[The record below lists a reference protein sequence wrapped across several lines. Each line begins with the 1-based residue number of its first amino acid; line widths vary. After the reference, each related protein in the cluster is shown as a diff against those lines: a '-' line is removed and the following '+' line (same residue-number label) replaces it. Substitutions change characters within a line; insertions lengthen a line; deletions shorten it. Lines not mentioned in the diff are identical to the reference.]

1 MFTDIFIKRPVLAI
15 CISLLITLL
24 GLQALKSM
32 AVRQYPDMTNT
43 VITVTTSYYGAGADL
58 IQGFITAPIEQ
69 AVAQADNIDY
79 MTSSS
84 KMGTST
90 ITVNMKLNTAPNG
103 ALADILSRVNSVKS
117 LLPADALDPSIT
129 LSTGSTTSVLYIS
142 FSSNEMVGP
151 QITDYL
157 NRVVIPQLFTV
168 NGVAKVTLYGG
179 NEYALRIW
187 LDPLKLAAHSMT
199 AADVVRILQA
209 NNFQTSSGQINNL
222 FTLMNTNTNTQVS
235 NAEELSELII
245 SSKEGTVVRLRDV
258 AKVSMAANHDTF
270 RAIANGQKGVVAAID
285 ATPTANPLDIAA
297 DVKKMMPTLEKGLP
311 PSMKMDIIYDSTISI
326 EESIHE
332 VIHTIVEA
340 AIIVL
345 VVITLFMGSFRAV
358 VIPIITIP
366 LSMIGVIM
374 LMSVCGFSINLMT
387 LLAMVLAIGLVVDD
401 AIVVVENVDRHIK
414 NGLNPFRAAI
424 IGTREIAI
432 PVISM
437 TITLGAVYSPIALM
451 GGITGSLF
459 TEFALTLAGS
469 VLISGIIAL
478 TLSPMMCSKML
489 KAEEK
494 PGKFESIVNKVLDG
508 LTGIYTKMLSAV
520 LAARTPIV
528 ITALVIMAS
537 MPYLFMNTASE
548 MAPYEDTGAFMMMG
562 MGPNNANL
570 DYLEDGIKKLTA
582 EAAKDPAVFS
592 TLGMIGVPASNQGM
606 AILVLKELTQRDKQS
621 DVVERVSPNLT
632 QNPNI
637 NATVFQMPPLPGS
650 SSGLPVQFV
659 IMTPNS
665 FEELFDVAENV
676 MEKARKSGLFIYSD
690 SDLKYD
696 SPTLYIDVDRKKA
709 GAYGITMSDIGQTLS
724 TMIADGYVNR
734 VAIDGRSY
742 EVIPQT
748 ERIDRMNP
756 DSLSKYFVRNP
767 EGKMV
772 FLSSLLKVKVK
783 TEPATLSKM
792 SQQNAA
798 TLSFALNP
806 GVTMGDAV
814 SFFETVVVPSLPAG
828 YSHDYK
834 GESRQFTT
842 EGSSLASTFLLAIF
856 IIFLVLA
863 CQFESWRDPCV
874 ILIAVPLAISGA
886 LLFLAVGMAT
896 LNIYTEVGL
905 ITLVGLISKHGILIC
920 EVSREEQLKNG
931 LSKIEAVKKAA
942 SVRLRPILMT
952 TAAMVA
958 GLVPLLTAS
967 GAGAESRFSIGLVIV
982 AGLSIGTMFT
992 LFVLPVI
999 YSFVGENHK
1008 PLPEFVEEE
1017 DLKKQ
1022 EAEKMAQEAE
1032 ADNQSDNSAPQPA

>member
-1 MFTDIFIKRPVLAI
+1 MFTDIFIKRPVLAV

-24 GLQALKSM
+24 GLQSLKNM

-84 KMGTST
+84 KMGSST
-90 ITVNMKLNTAPNG
+90 ITIYMKLNTDPNG
-103 ALADILSRVNSVKS
+103 ALADVMSRVNSVKS
-117 LLPADALDPSIT
+117 QLPSDAQDPTIS
-129 LSTGSTTSVLYIS
+129 LSTGSTTSVLYIA
-142 FSSNEMVGP
+142 FSSDVMDGP

-168 NGVAKVTLYGG
+168 NGVAKVNLYGG

-187 LDPLKLAAHSMT
+187 IDPLKLAAHQLT
-199 AADVVRILQA
+199 AQDVVNVLKA
-209 NNFQTSSGQINNL
+209 NNFQTSSGQINNYY
-222 FTLMNTNTNTQVS
+222 TLMNTNTNTQVA
-235 NAEELSELII
+235 NADELSELIVA
-245 SSKEGTVVRLRDV
+245 SKNGAVVRMKDV
-258 AKVSMAANHDTF
+258 AKISMATSHDSF
-270 RAIANGQKGVVAAID
+270 RSIANGQKGVVAAID

-297 DVKKMMPTLEKGLP
+297 GVTALMPTLEKGLP
-311 PSMKMDIIYDSTISI
+311 STLKMNTIYDSTISI
-326 EESIHE
+326 DESINE

-374 LMSVCGFSINLMT
+374 LMSLFGFSINLMT

-414 NGLNPFRAAI
+414 NGLSPFKAAI

-494 PGKFESIVNKVLDG
+494 PGKFESIVNRILNRI
-508 LTGIYTKMLSAV
+508 TEIYTGMLDAV
-520 LAARTPIV
+520 LTTRTPIV
-528 ITALVIMAS
+528 IVAIVIMAS
-537 MPYLFMNTASE
+537 LPLLFKYCSSE
-548 MAPYEDTGAFMMMG
+548 LAPYEDSGAFMMMG
-562 MGPNNANL
+562 KAPTNANL
-570 DYLEDGIKKLTA
+570 DYIEDGIKKLNN
-582 EAAKDPAVFS
+582 EAAKDPAVLN
-592 TLGMIGVPASNQGM
+592 TLGMIGTPASNQGM
-606 AILVLKELTQRDKQS
+606 AILVLKEFNEREKQS
-621 DVVERVSPNLT
+621 EVIKRVSPLLT
-632 QNPNI
+632 KSPNI

-650 SSGLPVQFV
+650 SSGLPMQFV
-659 IMTPNS
+659 LMTPNS
-665 FEELFDVAENV
+665 FEELYDVSEQV
-676 MEKARKSGLFIYSD
+676 MEKARKSGLFVYFD
-690 SDLKYD
+690 SDLSYD

-724 TMIADGYVNR
+724 TIIADGYVNR
-734 VAIDGRSY
+734 VSIDGRSY
-742 EVIPQT
+742 EVIPQS
-748 ERIDRMNP
+748 ERIERMNP
-756 DSLSKYFVRNP
+756 DSLNKYFVKSQS
-767 EGKMV
+767 GDMI
-772 FLSSLLKVKVK
+772 SLRSILNVKVK
-783 TEPATLSKM
+783 AVPATLSKM

-798 TLSFALNP
+798 TLSFALSP
-806 GVTMGDAV
+806 GVNMGEAV
-814 SFFETVVVPSLPAG
+814 SFFENEVVPTLPAG
-828 YSHDYK
+828 YTHNYK

-842 EGSSLASTFLLAIF
+842 EGSSLASTFALAVF

-886 LLFLAVGMAT
+886 LLFLSVGMAS

-931 LSKIEAVKKAA
+931 CSKIEAVKRAA

-958 GLVPLLTAS
+958 GLVPLLTAA

-1008 PLPEFVEEE
+1008 PLPEFTEEE
-1017 DLKKQ
+1017 LNAEIKK
-1022 EAEKMAQEAE
+1022 AE
-1032 ADNQSDNSAPQPA
+1032 

>member
-1 MFTDIFIKRPVLAI
+1 MFTDIFIKRPVLAV

-24 GLQALKSM
+24 GLQSLKNM

-84 KMGTST
+84 KMGSST
-90 ITVNMKLNTAPNG
+90 ITIYMKLNTDPNG
-103 ALADILSRVNSVKS
+103 ALADVMSRVNSVKS
-117 LLPADALDPSIT
+117 QLPSDAQDPTIS
-129 LSTGSTTSVLYIS
+129 LSTGSTTSVLYIA
-142 FSSNEMVGP
+142 FSSDVMDGP

-168 NGVAKVTLYGG
+168 NGVAKVNLYGG

-187 LDPLKLAAHSMT
+187 IDPLKLAAHQLT
-199 AADVVRILQA
+199 AQDVVNVLKA
-209 NNFQTSSGQINNL
+209 NNFQTSSGQINNYY
-222 FTLMNTNTNTQVS
+222 TLMNTNTNTQVA
-235 NAEELSELII
+235 NADELSELIVA
-245 SSKEGTVVRLRDV
+245 SKNGAVVRMKDV
-258 AKVSMAANHDTF
+258 AKISMATSHDSF
-270 RAIANGQKGVVAAID
+270 RSIANGQKGVVAAID

-297 DVKKMMPTLEKGLP
+297 GVTALMPTLEKGLP
-311 PSMKMDIIYDSTISI
+311 STLKMNTIYDSTISI
-326 EESIHE
+326 DESINE

-374 LMSVCGFSINLMT
+374 LMSLFGFSINLMT

-414 NGLNPFRAAI
+414 NGLSPFKAAI

-494 PGKFESIVNKVLDG
+494 PGKFESIVNRILNRI
-508 LTGIYTKMLSAV
+508 TEIYTGMLDAV
-520 LAARTPIV
+520 LTTRTPIV
-528 ITALVIMAS
+528 IVAIVIMAS
-537 MPYLFMNTASE
+537 LPLLFKYCSSE
-548 MAPYEDTGAFMMMG
+548 LAPYEDSGAFMMMG
-562 MGPNNANL
+562 KAPTNANL
-570 DYLEDGIKKLTA
+570 DYIEDGIKKLNN
-582 EAAKDPAVFS
+582 EAAKDPAVLN
-592 TLGMIGVPASNQGM
+592 TLGMIGTPASNQGM
-606 AILVLKELTQRDKQS
+606 AILVLKDFNEREKQS
-621 DVVERVSPNLT
+621 EVIKRVSPLLT
-632 QNPNI
+632 KSPNI

-650 SSGLPVQFV
+650 SSGLPMQFV
-659 IMTPNS
+659 LMTPNS
-665 FEELFDVAENV
+665 FEELYDVSEQV
-676 MEKARKSGLFIYSD
+676 MEKARKSGLFVYFD
-690 SDLKYD
+690 SDLSYD

-724 TMIADGYVNR
+724 TIIADGYVNR
-734 VAIDGRSY
+734 VSIDGRSY
-742 EVIPQT
+742 EVIPQS
-748 ERIDRMNP
+748 ERIERMNP
-756 DSLSKYFVRNP
+756 DSLNKYFVKSQS
-767 EGKMV
+767 GDMI
-772 FLSSLLKVKVK
+772 SLRSILNVKVK
-783 TEPATLSKM
+783 AEPATLSKM

-798 TLSFALNP
+798 TLSFALSP
-806 GVTMGDAV
+806 GVNMGEAV
-814 SFFETVVVPSLPAG
+814 SFFENEVVPTLPAG
-828 YSHDYK
+828 YTHNYK

-842 EGSSLASTFLLAIF
+842 EGSSLASTFALAVF

-886 LLFLAVGMAT
+886 LLFLSVGMAS

-931 LSKIEAVKKAA
+931 CSKIEAVKRAA

-958 GLVPLLTAS
+958 GLVPLLTAA

-1008 PLPEFVEEE
+1008 PLPEFTEEE
-1017 DLKKQ
+1017 LNAELKKT
-1022 EAEKMAQEAE
+1022 E
-1032 ADNQSDNSAPQPA
+1032 

>member
-1 MFTDIFIKRPVLAI
+1 MMFTDIFIKRPVLAV

-24 GLQALKSM
+24 GLQSLKNM

-84 KMGTST
+84 KMGSST
-90 ITVNMKLNTAPNG
+90 ITIYMKLNTDPNG
-103 ALADILSRVNSVKS
+103 ALADVMSRVNSVKS
-117 LLPADALDPSIT
+117 QLPSDAQDPTIS
-129 LSTGSTTSVLYIS
+129 LSTGSTTSVLYIA
-142 FSSNEMVGP
+142 FSSDVMDGP

-168 NGVAKVTLYGG
+168 NGVAKVNLYGG

-187 LDPLKLAAHSMT
+187 IDPLKLAAHQLT
-199 AADVVRILQA
+199 AQDVVNVLKA
-209 NNFQTSSGQINNL
+209 NNFQTSSGQINNYY
-222 FTLMNTNTNTQVS
+222 TLMNTNTNTQVA
-235 NAEELSELII
+235 NADELSELIVA
-245 SSKEGTVVRLRDV
+245 SKNGAVVRMKDV
-258 AKVSMAANHDTF
+258 AKISMATSHDSF
-270 RAIANGQKGVVAAID
+270 RSIANGQKGVVAAID

-297 DVKKMMPTLEKGLP
+297 GVTALMPTLEKGLP
-311 PSMKMDIIYDSTISI
+311 STLKMNTIYDSTISI
-326 EESIHE
+326 DESINE

-374 LMSVCGFSINLMT
+374 LMSLFGFSINLMT

-414 NGLNPFRAAI
+414 NGLSPFKAAI

-494 PGKFESIVNKVLDG
+494 PGKFESIVNRILNRI
-508 LTGIYTKMLSAV
+508 TEIYTGMLDAV
-520 LAARTPIV
+520 LTTRTPIV
-528 ITALVIMAS
+528 IVAIVIMAS
-537 MPYLFMNTASE
+537 LPLLFKYCSSE
-548 MAPYEDTGAFMMMG
+548 LAPYEDSGAFMMMG
-562 MGPNNANL
+562 KAPTNANL
-570 DYLEDGIKKLTA
+570 DYIEDGIKKLNN
-582 EAAKDPAVFS
+582 EAAKDPAVLN
-592 TLGMIGVPASNQGM
+592 TLGMIGTPASNQGM
-606 AILVLKELTQRDKQS
+606 AILVLKEFNEREKQS
-621 DVVERVSPNLT
+621 EVIKRVSPLLT
-632 QNPNI
+632 KSPNI

-650 SSGLPVQFV
+650 SSGLPMQFV
-659 IMTPNS
+659 LMTPNS
-665 FEELFDVAENV
+665 FEELYDVSEQV
-676 MEKARKSGLFIYSD
+676 MEKARKSGLFVYFD
-690 SDLKYD
+690 SDLSYD

-724 TMIADGYVNR
+724 TIIADGYVNR
-734 VAIDGRSY
+734 VSIDGRSY
-742 EVIPQT
+742 EVIPQS
-748 ERIDRMNP
+748 ERIERMNP
-756 DSLSKYFVRNP
+756 DSLNKYFVKSQS
-767 EGKMV
+767 GDMI
-772 FLSSLLKVKVK
+772 SLRSILNVKVK
-783 TEPATLSKM
+783 AEPATLSKM

-798 TLSFALNP
+798 TLSFALSP
-806 GVTMGDAV
+806 GVNMGEAV
-814 SFFETVVVPSLPAG
+814 SFFENEVVPTLPAG
-828 YSHDYK
+828 YTHNYK

-842 EGSSLASTFLLAIF
+842 EGSSLASTFALAVF

-886 LLFLAVGMAT
+886 LLFLSVGMAS

-931 LSKIEAVKKAA
+931 CSKIEAVKRAA

-958 GLVPLLTAS
+958 GLVPLLTAA

-1008 PLPEFVEEE
+1008 PLPEFTEEE
-1017 DLKKQ
+1017 LNAELKKT
-1022 EAEKMAQEAE
+1022 E
-1032 ADNQSDNSAPQPA
+1032 

>member
-1 MFTDIFIKRPVLAI
+1 MFTDIFIKRPVLAV

-24 GLQALKSM
+24 GLQSLKNM

-84 KMGTST
+84 KMGSST
-90 ITVNMKLNTAPNG
+90 ITIYMKLNTDPNG
-103 ALADILSRVNSVKS
+103 ALADVMSRVNSVKS
-117 LLPADALDPSIT
+117 QLPSDAQDPTIS
-129 LSTGSTTSVLYIS
+129 LSTGSTTSVLYIA
-142 FSSNEMVGP
+142 FSSDVMDGP

-168 NGVAKVTLYGG
+168 NGVAKVNLYGG

-187 LDPLKLAAHSMT
+187 IDPLKLAAHQLT
-199 AADVVRILQA
+199 AQDVVNVLKA
-209 NNFQTSSGQINNL
+209 NNFQTSSGQINNYY
-222 FTLMNTNTNTQVS
+222 TLMNTNTNTQVA
-235 NAEELSELII
+235 NADELSELIVA
-245 SSKEGTVVRLRDV
+245 SKNGAVVRMKDV
-258 AKVSMAANHDTF
+258 AKISMATSHDSF
-270 RAIANGQKGVVAAID
+270 RSIANGQKGVVAAID

-297 DVKKMMPTLEKGLP
+297 GVTALMPTLEKGLP
-311 PSMKMDIIYDSTISI
+311 STLKMNTIYDSTISI
-326 EESIHE
+326 DESINE

-374 LMSVCGFSINLMT
+374 LMSLFGFSINLMT

-414 NGLNPFRAAI
+414 NGLSPFKAAI

-494 PGKFESIVNKVLDG
+494 PGKFESIVNRILNRI
-508 LTGIYTKMLSAV
+508 TEIYTGMLDAV
-520 LAARTPIV
+520 LTTRTPIV
-528 ITALVIMAS
+528 IVAIVIMAS
-537 MPYLFMNTASE
+537 LPLLFKYCSSE
-548 MAPYEDTGAFMMMG
+548 LAPYEDSGAFMMMG
-562 MGPNNANL
+562 KAPTNANL
-570 DYLEDGIKKLTA
+570 DYVEDGIKKLNN
-582 EAAKDPAVFS
+582 EAAKDPAVLN
-592 TLGMIGVPASNQGM
+592 TLGMIGTPASNQGM
-606 AILVLKELTQRDKQS
+606 AILVLKEFNEREKQS
-621 DVVERVSPNLT
+621 EVIKRVSPLLT
-632 QNPNI
+632 KSPNI

-650 SSGLPVQFV
+650 SSGLPMQFV
-659 IMTPNS
+659 LMTPNS
-665 FEELFDVAENV
+665 FEELYDVSEQV
-676 MEKARKSGLFIYSD
+676 MEKARKSGLFVYFD
-690 SDLKYD
+690 SDLSYD

-724 TMIADGYVNR
+724 TIIADGYVNR
-734 VAIDGRSY
+734 VSIDGRSY
-742 EVIPQT
+742 EVIPQS
-748 ERIDRMNP
+748 ERIERMNP
-756 DSLSKYFVRNP
+756 DSLNKYFVKSQS
-767 EGKMV
+767 GDMI
-772 FLSSLLKVKVK
+772 SLRSILNVKVK
-783 TEPATLSKM
+783 AEPATLSKM

-798 TLSFALNP
+798 TLSFALSP
-806 GVTMGDAV
+806 GVNMGEAV
-814 SFFETVVVPSLPAG
+814 SFFENEVVPTLPAG
-828 YSHDYK
+828 YTHNYK

-842 EGSSLASTFLLAIF
+842 EGSSLASTFALAVF

-886 LLFLAVGMAT
+886 LLFLSVGMAS

-931 LSKIEAVKKAA
+931 CSKIEAVKRAA

-958 GLVPLLTAS
+958 GLVPLLTAA

-1008 PLPEFVEEE
+1008 PLPEFTEEE
-1017 DLKKQ
+1017 LNAEIKK
-1022 EAEKMAQEAE
+1022 AE
-1032 ADNQSDNSAPQPA
+1032 

>member
-1 MFTDIFIKRPVLAI
+1 MFTDIFIKRPVLAV

-24 GLQALKSM
+24 GLQSLKNM

-84 KMGTST
+84 KMGSST
-90 ITVNMKLNTAPNG
+90 ITIYMKLNTDPNG
-103 ALADILSRVNSVKS
+103 ALADVMSRVNSVKS
-117 LLPADALDPSIT
+117 QLPSDAQDPTIS
-129 LSTGSTTSVLYIS
+129 LSTGSTTSVLYIA
-142 FSSNEMVGP
+142 FSSDVMDGP

-168 NGVAKVTLYGG
+168 NGVAKVNLYGG

-187 LDPLKLAAHSMT
+187 IDPLKLAAHQLT
-199 AADVVRILQA
+199 AQDVVNVLKA
-209 NNFQTSSGQINNL
+209 NNFQTSSGQINNYY
-222 FTLMNTNTNTQVS
+222 TLMNTNTNTQVA
-235 NAEELSELII
+235 NADELSELIVA
-245 SSKEGTVVRLRDV
+245 SKNGAVVRMKDV
-258 AKVSMAANHDTF
+258 AKISMATSHDSF
-270 RAIANGQKGVVAAID
+270 RSIANGQKGVVAAID

-297 DVKKMMPTLEKGLP
+297 GVTALMPTLEKGLP
-311 PSMKMDIIYDSTISI
+311 STLKMNTIYDSTISI
-326 EESIHE
+326 DESINE

-374 LMSVCGFSINLMT
+374 LMSLFGFSINLMT

-414 NGLNPFRAAI
+414 NGLSPFKAAI

-494 PGKFESIVNKVLDG
+494 PGKFESIVNRILNRI
-508 LTGIYTKMLSAV
+508 TEIYTGMLDAV
-520 LAARTPIV
+520 LTTRTPIV
-528 ITALVIMAS
+528 IVAIVIMAS
-537 MPYLFMNTASE
+537 LPLLFKYCSSE
-548 MAPYEDTGAFMMMG
+548 LAPYEDSGAFMMMG
-562 MGPNNANL
+562 KAPTNANL
-570 DYLEDGIKKLTA
+570 DYIEDGIKKLNN
-582 EAAKDPAVFS
+582 EAAKDPAVLN
-592 TLGMIGVPASNQGM
+592 TLGMIGTPASNQGM
-606 AILVLKELTQRDKQS
+606 AILVLKEFNEREKQS
-621 DVVERVSPNLT
+621 EVIKRVSPLLT
-632 QNPNI
+632 KSPNI

-650 SSGLPVQFV
+650 SSGLPMQFV
-659 IMTPNS
+659 LMTPNS
-665 FEELFDVAENV
+665 FEELYDVSEQV
-676 MEKARKSGLFIYSD
+676 MEKARKSGLFVYFD
-690 SDLKYD
+690 SDLSYD

-724 TMIADGYVNR
+724 TIIADGYVNR
-734 VAIDGRSY
+734 VSIDGRSY
-742 EVIPQT
+742 EVIPQS
-748 ERIDRMNP
+748 ERIERMNP
-756 DSLSKYFVRNP
+756 DSLNKYFVKSQS
-767 EGKMV
+767 GDMI
-772 FLSSLLKVKVK
+772 SLRSILNVKVK
-783 TEPATLSKM
+783 AEPATLSKM

-798 TLSFALNP
+798 TLSFALSP
-806 GVTMGDAV
+806 GVNMGEAV
-814 SFFETVVVPSLPAG
+814 SFFENEVVPTLPAG
-828 YSHDYK
+828 YTHNYK

-842 EGSSLASTFLLAIF
+842 EGSSLASTFALAVF

-886 LLFLAVGMAT
+886 LLFLSVGMAS

-931 LSKIEAVKKAA
+931 CSKIEAVKRAA

-958 GLVPLLTAS
+958 GLVPLLTAA

-1008 PLPEFVEEE
+1008 PLPEFTEEE
-1017 DLKKQ
+1017 LNAELKKT
-1022 EAEKMAQEAE
+1022 E
-1032 ADNQSDNSAPQPA
+1032 

>member
-1 MFTDIFIKRPVLAI
+1 MFTDIFIKRPVLAV

-24 GLQALKSM
+24 GLQSLKNM

-84 KMGTST
+84 KMGSST
-90 ITVNMKLNTAPNG
+90 ITIYMKLNTDPNG
-103 ALADILSRVNSVKS
+103 ALADVMSRVNSVKS
-117 LLPADALDPSIT
+117 QLPSDAQDPTIS
-129 LSTGSTTSVLYIS
+129 LSTGSTTSVLYIA
-142 FSSNEMVGP
+142 FSSDVMDGP

-168 NGVAKVTLYGG
+168 NGVAKVNLYGG

-187 LDPLKLAAHSMT
+187 IDPLKLAAHQLT
-199 AADVVRILQA
+199 AQDVVNVLKA
-209 NNFQTSSGQINNL
+209 NNFQTSSGQINNYY
-222 FTLMNTNTNTQVS
+222 TLMNTNTNTQVA
-235 NAEELSELII
+235 NADELSELIVA
-245 SSKEGTVVRLRDV
+245 SKNGAVVRMKDV
-258 AKVSMAANHDTF
+258 AKISMATSHDSF
-270 RAIANGQKGVVAAID
+270 RSIANGHKGVVAAID

-297 DVKKMMPTLEKGLP
+297 GVTALMPTLEKGLP
-311 PSMKMDIIYDSTISI
+311 STLKMNTIYDSTISI
-326 EESIHE
+326 DESINE

-374 LMSVCGFSINLMT
+374 LMSLFGFSINLMT

-414 NGLNPFRAAI
+414 NGLSPFKAAI

-494 PGKFESIVNKVLDG
+494 PGKFESIVNRILNRI
-508 LTGIYTKMLSAV
+508 TEIYTGMLDAV
-520 LAARTPIV
+520 LTTRTPIV
-528 ITALVIMAS
+528 IVAIVIMAS
-537 MPYLFMNTASE
+537 LPLLFKYCSSE
-548 MAPYEDTGAFMMMG
+548 LAPYEDSGAFMMMG
-562 MGPNNANL
+562 KAPTNANL
-570 DYLEDGIKKLTA
+570 DYIEDGIKKLNN
-582 EAAKDPAVFS
+582 EAAKDPAVLN
-592 TLGMIGVPASNQGM
+592 TLGMIGTHASNQGM
-606 AILVLKELTQRDKQS
+606 AILVLKEFNEREKQS
-621 DVVERVSPNLT
+621 EVIKRVSPLLT
-632 QNPNI
+632 KSPNI

-650 SSGLPVQFV
+650 SSGLPMQFV
-659 IMTPNS
+659 LMTPNS
-665 FEELFDVAENV
+665 FEELYDVSEQV
-676 MEKARKSGLFIYSD
+676 MEKARKSGLFVYFD
-690 SDLKYD
+690 SDLSYD

-724 TMIADGYVNR
+724 TIIADGYVNR
-734 VAIDGRSY
+734 VSIDGRSY
-742 EVIPQT
+742 EVIPQS
-748 ERIDRMNP
+748 ERIERMNP
-756 DSLSKYFVRNP
+756 DSLNKYFVKSQS
-767 EGKMV
+767 GDMI
-772 FLSSLLKVKVK
+772 SLRSILNVKVK
-783 TEPATLSKM
+783 AEPATLSKM

-798 TLSFALNP
+798 TLSFALSP
-806 GVTMGDAV
+806 GVNMGEAV
-814 SFFETVVVPSLPAG
+814 SFFENEVVPTLPAG
-828 YSHDYK
+828 YTHNYK

-842 EGSSLASTFLLAIF
+842 EGSSLASTFALAVF

-886 LLFLAVGMAT
+886 LLFLSVGMAS

-931 LSKIEAVKKAA
+931 CSKIEAVKRAA

-958 GLVPLLTAS
+958 GLVPLLTAA

-1008 PLPEFVEEE
+1008 PLPEFTEEE
-1017 DLKKQ
+1017 LNAEIKK
-1022 EAEKMAQEAE
+1022 AE
-1032 ADNQSDNSAPQPA
+1032 

>member
-1 MFTDIFIKRPVLAI
+1 MMFTDIFIKRPVLAV

-24 GLQALKSM
+24 GLQSLKNM

-84 KMGTST
+84 KMGSST
-90 ITVNMKLNTAPNG
+90 ITIYMKLNTDPNG
-103 ALADILSRVNSVKS
+103 ALADVMSRVNSVKS
-117 LLPADALDPSIT
+117 QLPSDAQDPTIS
-129 LSTGSTTSVLYIS
+129 LSTGSTTSVLYIA
-142 FSSNEMVGP
+142 FSSDVMDGP

-168 NGVAKVTLYGG
+168 NGVAKVNLYGG

-187 LDPLKLAAHSMT
+187 IDPLKLAAHQLT
-199 AADVVRILQA
+199 AQDVVNVLKA
-209 NNFQTSSGQINNL
+209 NNFQTSSGQINNYY
-222 FTLMNTNTNTQVS
+222 TLMNTNTNTQVA
-235 NAEELSELII
+235 NADELSELIVA
-245 SSKEGTVVRLRDV
+245 SKNGAVVRMKDV
-258 AKVSMAANHDTF
+258 AKISMATSHDSF
-270 RAIANGQKGVVAAID
+270 RSIANGQKGVVAAID

-297 DVKKMMPTLEKGLP
+297 GVTALMPTLEKGLP
-311 PSMKMDIIYDSTISI
+311 STLKMNTIYDSTISI
-326 EESIHE
+326 DESINE

-374 LMSVCGFSINLMT
+374 LMSLFGFSINLMT

-414 NGLNPFRAAI
+414 NGLSPFKAAI

-494 PGKFESIVNKVLDG
+494 PGKFESIVNRILNRI
-508 LTGIYTKMLSAV
+508 TEIYTGMLDAV
-520 LAARTPIV
+520 LTTRTPIV
-528 ITALVIMAS
+528 IVAIVIMAS
-537 MPYLFMNTASE
+537 LPLLFKYCSSE
-548 MAPYEDTGAFMMMG
+548 LAPYEDSGAFMMMG
-562 MGPNNANL
+562 KAPTNANL
-570 DYLEDGIKKLTA
+570 DYIEDGIKKLNN
-582 EAAKDPAVFS
+582 EAAKDPAVLN
-592 TLGMIGVPASNQGM
+592 TLGMIGTPASNQGM
-606 AILVLKELTQRDKQS
+606 AILVLKEFNEREKQS
-621 DVVERVSPNLT
+621 EVIKRVSPLLT
-632 QNPNI
+632 KSPNI

-650 SSGLPVQFV
+650 SSGLPMQFV
-659 IMTPNS
+659 LMTPNS
-665 FEELFDVAENV
+665 FEELYDVSEQV
-676 MEKARKSGLFIYSD
+676 MEKARKSGLFVYFD
-690 SDLKYD
+690 SDLSYD

-724 TMIADGYVNR
+724 TIIADGYVNR
-734 VAIDGRSY
+734 VSIDGRSY
-742 EVIPQT
+742 EVIPQS
-748 ERIDRMNP
+748 ERIERMNP
-756 DSLSKYFVRNP
+756 DSLNKYFVKSQS
-767 EGKMV
+767 GDMI
-772 FLSSLLKVKVK
+772 SLRSILNVKVK
-783 TEPATLSKM
+783 AVPATLSKM

-798 TLSFALNP
+798 TLSFALSP
-806 GVTMGDAV
+806 GVNMGEAV
-814 SFFETVVVPSLPAG
+814 SFFENEVVPTLPAG
-828 YSHDYK
+828 YTHNYK

-842 EGSSLASTFLLAIF
+842 EGSSLASTFALAVF

-886 LLFLAVGMAT
+886 LLFLSVGMAS

-931 LSKIEAVKKAA
+931 CSKIEAVKRAA

-958 GLVPLLTAS
+958 GLVPLLTAA

-1008 PLPEFVEEE
+1008 PLPEFTEEE
-1017 DLKKQ
+1017 LNAEIKK
-1022 EAEKMAQEAE
+1022 AE
-1032 ADNQSDNSAPQPA
+1032 

>member
-1 MFTDIFIKRPVLAI
+1 MFTDIFIKRPVLAV

-24 GLQALKSM
+24 GLQSLKNM

-84 KMGTST
+84 KMGSST
-90 ITVNMKLNTAPNG
+90 ITIYMKLNTDPNG
-103 ALADILSRVNSVKS
+103 ALADVMSRVNSVKS
-117 LLPADALDPSIT
+117 QLPSDAQDPTIS
-129 LSTGSTTSVLYIS
+129 LSTGSTTSVLYIA
-142 FSSNEMVGP
+142 FSSDVMDGP

-168 NGVAKVTLYGG
+168 NGVAKVNLYGG

-187 LDPLKLAAHSMT
+187 IDPLKLAAHQLT
-199 AADVVRILQA
+199 AQDVVNVLKA
-209 NNFQTSSGQINNL
+209 NNFQTSSGQINNYY
-222 FTLMNTNTNTQVS
+222 TLMNTNTNTQVA
-235 NAEELSELII
+235 NADELSELIVA
-245 SSKEGTVVRLRDV
+245 SKNGAVVRMKDV
-258 AKVSMAANHDTF
+258 AKISMATSHDSF
-270 RAIANGQKGVVAAID
+270 RSIANGQKGVVAAID

-297 DVKKMMPTLEKGLP
+297 GVTALMPTLEKGLP
-311 PSMKMDIIYDSTISI
+311 STLKMNTIYDSTISI
-326 EESIHE
+326 DESINE

-340 AIIVL
+340 AITVL

-374 LMSVCGFSINLMT
+374 LMSLFGFSINLMT

-414 NGLNPFRAAI
+414 NGLSPFKAAI

-494 PGKFESIVNKVLDG
+494 PGKFESIVNRILNRI
-508 LTGIYTKMLSAV
+508 TEIYTGMLDAV
-520 LAARTPIV
+520 LTTRTPIV
-528 ITALVIMAS
+528 IVAIVIMAS
-537 MPYLFMNTASE
+537 LPLLFKYCSSE
-548 MAPYEDTGAFMMMG
+548 LAPYEDSGAFMMMG
-562 MGPNNANL
+562 KAPTNANL
-570 DYLEDGIKKLTA
+570 DYIEDGIKKLNN
-582 EAAKDPAVFS
+582 EAAKDPAVLN
-592 TLGMIGVPASNQGM
+592 TLGMIGTPASNQGM
-606 AILVLKELTQRDKQS
+606 AILVLKEFNEREKQS
-621 DVVERVSPNLT
+621 EVIKRVSPLLT
-632 QNPNI
+632 KSPNI

-650 SSGLPVQFV
+650 SSGLPMQFV
-659 IMTPNS
+659 LMTPNS
-665 FEELFDVAENV
+665 FEELYDVSEQV
-676 MEKARKSGLFIYSD
+676 MEKARKSGLFVYFD
-690 SDLKYD
+690 SDLSYD

-724 TMIADGYVNR
+724 TIIADGYVNR
-734 VAIDGRSY
+734 VSIDGRSY
-742 EVIPQT
+742 EVIPQS
-748 ERIDRMNP
+748 ERIERMNP
-756 DSLSKYFVRNP
+756 DSLNKYFVKSQS
-767 EGKMV
+767 GDMI
-772 FLSSLLKVKVK
+772 SLRSILNVKVK
-783 TEPATLSKM
+783 AEPATLSKM

-798 TLSFALNP
+798 TLSFALSP
-806 GVTMGDAV
+806 GVNMGEAV
-814 SFFETVVVPSLPAG
+814 SFFENEVVPTLPAG
-828 YSHDYK
+828 YTHNYK

-842 EGSSLASTFLLAIF
+842 EGSSLASTFALAVF

-886 LLFLAVGMAT
+886 LLFLSVGMAS

-931 LSKIEAVKKAA
+931 CSKIEAVKRAA

-958 GLVPLLTAS
+958 GLVPLLTAA

-1008 PLPEFVEEE
+1008 PLPEFTEEE
-1017 DLKKQ
+1017 LNAEIKK
-1022 EAEKMAQEAE
+1022 AE
-1032 ADNQSDNSAPQPA
+1032 

>member
-1 MFTDIFIKRPVLAI
+1 MFTDIFIKRPVLAV

-24 GLQALKSM
+24 GLQSLKNM

-84 KMGTST
+84 KMGSST
-90 ITVNMKLNTAPNG
+90 ITIYMKLNTDPNG
-103 ALADILSRVNSVKS
+103 ALADVMSRVNSVKS
-117 LLPADALDPSIT
+117 QLPSDAQDPTIS
-129 LSTGSTTSVLYIS
+129 LSTGSTTSVLYIA
-142 FSSNEMVGP
+142 FSSDVMDGP

-168 NGVAKVTLYGG
+168 NGVAKVNLYGG

-187 LDPLKLAAHSMT
+187 IDPLKLAAHQLT
-199 AADVVRILQA
+199 AQDVVNVLKA
-209 NNFQTSSGQINNL
+209 NNFQTSSGQINNYY
-222 FTLMNTNTNTQVS
+222 TLMNTNTNTQVA
-235 NAEELSELII
+235 NADELSELIVA
-245 SSKEGTVVRLRDV
+245 SKNGAVVRMKDV
-258 AKVSMAANHDTF
+258 AKISMATSHDSF
-270 RAIANGQKGVVAAID
+270 RSIANGQKGVVAAID

-297 DVKKMMPTLEKGLP
+297 GVTALMPTLEKGLP
-311 PSMKMDIIYDSTISI
+311 STLKMNTIYDSTISI
-326 EESIHE
+326 DESINE

-374 LMSVCGFSINLMT
+374 LMSLFGFSINLMT

-414 NGLNPFRAAI
+414 NGLSPFKAAI

-494 PGKFESIVNKVLDG
+494 PGKFESIVNRILNRI
-508 LTGIYTKMLSAV
+508 TEIYTGMLDAV
-520 LAARTPIV
+520 LTTRTPIV
-528 ITALVIMAS
+528 IVAIVIMAS
-537 MPYLFMNTASE
+537 LPLLFKYCSSE
-548 MAPYEDTGAFMMMG
+548 LAPYEDSGAFMMMG
-562 MGPNNANL
+562 KAPTNANL
-570 DYLEDGIKKLTA
+570 DYIEDGIKKLNN
-582 EAAKDPAVFS
+582 EAAKDPAVLN
-592 TLGMIGVPASNQGM
+592 TLGMIGTPASNQGM
-606 AILVLKELTQRDKQS
+606 AILVLKEFNEREKQFE
-621 DVVERVSPNLT
+621 VIKRVSPLLT
-632 QNPNI
+632 KSPNI

-650 SSGLPVQFV
+650 SSGLPMQFV
-659 IMTPNS
+659 LMTPNS
-665 FEELFDVAENV
+665 FEELYDVSEQV
-676 MEKARKSGLFIYSD
+676 MEKARKSGLFVYFD
-690 SDLKYD
+690 SDLSYD

-724 TMIADGYVNR
+724 TIIADGYVNR
-734 VAIDGRSY
+734 VSIDGRSY
-742 EVIPQT
+742 EVIPQS
-748 ERIDRMNP
+748 ERIERMNP
-756 DSLSKYFVRNP
+756 DSLNKYFVKSQS
-767 EGKMV
+767 GDMI
-772 FLSSLLKVKVK
+772 SLRSILNVKVK
-783 TEPATLSKM
+783 AEPATLSKM

-798 TLSFALNP
+798 TLSFALSP
-806 GVTMGDAV
+806 GVNMGEAV
-814 SFFETVVVPSLPAG
+814 SFFENEVVPTLPAG
-828 YSHDYK
+828 YTHNYK

-842 EGSSLASTFLLAIF
+842 EGSSLASTFALAVF

-886 LLFLAVGMAT
+886 LLFLSVGMAS

-931 LSKIEAVKKAA
+931 CSKIEAVKRAA

-958 GLVPLLTAS
+958 GLVPLLTAA

-1008 PLPEFVEEE
+1008 PLPEFTEEE
-1017 DLKKQ
+1017 LNAEIKK
-1022 EAEKMAQEAE
+1022 AE
-1032 ADNQSDNSAPQPA
+1032 

>member
-1 MFTDIFIKRPVLAI
+1 MFTDIFIKRPVLAV

-24 GLQALKSM
+24 GLQSLKNM

-84 KMGTST
+84 KMGSST
-90 ITVNMKLNTAPNG
+90 ITIYMKLNTDPNG
-103 ALADILSRVNSVKS
+103 ALADVMSRVNSVKS
-117 LLPADALDPSIT
+117 QLPSDAQDPTIS
-129 LSTGSTTSVLYIS
+129 LSTGSTTSVLYIA
-142 FSSNEMVGP
+142 FSSDVMDGP

-168 NGVAKVTLYGG
+168 NGVAKVNLYGG

-187 LDPLKLAAHSMT
+187 IDPLKLAAHQLT
-199 AADVVRILQA
+199 AQDVVNVLKA
-209 NNFQTSSGQINNL
+209 NNFQTSSGQINNYY
-222 FTLMNTNTNTQVS
+222 TLMNTNTNTQVA
-235 NAEELSELII
+235 NADELSELIVA
-245 SSKEGTVVRLRDV
+245 SKNGAVVRMKDV
-258 AKVSMAANHDTF
+258 AKISMATSHDSF
-270 RAIANGQKGVVAAID
+270 RSIANGQKGVVAAID

-297 DVKKMMPTLEKGLP
+297 GVTALMPTLEKGLP
-311 PSMKMDIIYDSTISI
+311 STLKMNTIYDSTISI
-326 EESIHE
+326 DESINE

-374 LMSVCGFSINLMT
+374 LMSLFGFSINLMT

-414 NGLNPFRAAI
+414 NGLSPFKAAI

-494 PGKFESIVNKVLDG
+494 PGKFESIVNRILNRI
-508 LTGIYTKMLSAV
+508 TEIYTGMLDVV
-520 LAARTPIV
+520 LTTRTPIV
-528 ITALVIMAS
+528 IVAIVIMAS
-537 MPYLFMNTASE
+537 LPLLFKYCSSE
-548 MAPYEDTGAFMMMG
+548 LAPYEDSGAFMMMG
-562 MGPNNANL
+562 KAPTNANL
-570 DYLEDGIKKLTA
+570 DYIEDGIKKLNN
-582 EAAKDPAVFS
+582 EAAKDPAVLN
-592 TLGMIGVPASNQGM
+592 TLGMIGTPASNQGM
-606 AILVLKELTQRDKQS
+606 AILVLKEFNEREKQS
-621 DVVERVSPNLT
+621 EVIKRVSPLLT
-632 QNPNI
+632 KSPNI

-650 SSGLPVQFV
+650 SSGLPMQFV
-659 IMTPNS
+659 LMTPNS
-665 FEELFDVAENV
+665 FEELYDVSEQV
-676 MEKARKSGLFIYSD
+676 MEKARKSGLFVYFD
-690 SDLKYD
+690 SDLSYD

-724 TMIADGYVNR
+724 TIIADGYVNR
-734 VAIDGRSY
+734 VSIDGRSY
-742 EVIPQT
+742 EVIPQS
-748 ERIDRMNP
+748 ERIERMNP
-756 DSLSKYFVRNP
+756 DSLNKYFVKSQS
-767 EGKMV
+767 GDMI
-772 FLSSLLKVKVK
+772 SLRSILNVKVK
-783 TEPATLSKM
+783 AEPATLSKM

-798 TLSFALNP
+798 TLSFALSP
-806 GVTMGDAV
+806 GVNMGEAV
-814 SFFETVVVPSLPAG
+814 SFFENEVVPTLPAG
-828 YSHDYK
+828 YTHNYK

-842 EGSSLASTFLLAIF
+842 EGSSLASTFALAVF

-886 LLFLAVGMAT
+886 LLFLSVGMAS

-931 LSKIEAVKKAA
+931 CSKIEAVKRAA

-958 GLVPLLTAS
+958 GLVPLLTAA

-1008 PLPEFVEEE
+1008 PLPEFTEEE
-1017 DLKKQ
+1017 LNAEIKK
-1022 EAEKMAQEAE
+1022 AK
-1032 ADNQSDNSAPQPA
+1032 

>member
-1 MFTDIFIKRPVLAI
+1 MFTDIFIKRPVLAV

-24 GLQALKSM
+24 GLQSLKNM

-84 KMGTST
+84 KMGSST
-90 ITVNMKLNTAPNG
+90 ITIYMKLNTDPNG
-103 ALADILSRVNSVKS
+103 ALADVMSRVNSVKS
-117 LLPADALDPSIT
+117 QLPSDAQDPTIS
-129 LSTGSTTSVLYIS
+129 LSTGSTTSVLYIA
-142 FSSNEMVGP
+142 FSSDVMDGP

-168 NGVAKVTLYGG
+168 NGVAKVNLYGG

-187 LDPLKLAAHSMT
+187 IDPLKLAAHQLT
-199 AADVVRILQA
+199 AQDVVNVLKA
-209 NNFQTSSGQINNL
+209 NNFQTSSGQINNYY
-222 FTLMNTNTNTQVS
+222 TLMNTNTNTQVA
-235 NAEELSELII
+235 NADELSELIVA
-245 SSKEGTVVRLRDV
+245 SKNGAVVRMKDV
-258 AKVSMAANHDTF
+258 AKISMATSHDSF
-270 RAIANGQKGVVAAID
+270 RSIANGQKGVVAAID

-297 DVKKMMPTLEKGLP
+297 GVTALMPTLEKGLP
-311 PSMKMDIIYDSTISI
+311 STLKMNTIYDSTISI
-326 EESIHE
+326 DESINE

-374 LMSVCGFSINLMT
+374 LMSLFGFSINLMT

-414 NGLNPFRAAI
+414 NGLSPFKAAI

-494 PGKFESIVNKVLDG
+494 PGKFESIVNRILNRI
-508 LTGIYTKMLSAV
+508 TEIYTGMLDAV
-520 LAARTPIV
+520 LTTRTPIV
-528 ITALVIMAS
+528 IVAIVIMAS
-537 MPYLFMNTASE
+537 LPLLFKYCSSE
-548 MAPYEDTGAFMMMG
+548 LAPYEDSGAFMMMG
-562 MGPNNANL
+562 KAPTNANL
-570 DYLEDGIKKLTA
+570 DYIEDGIKKLNN
-582 EAAKDPAVFS
+582 EAAKDPAVLN
-592 TLGMIGVPASNQGM
+592 TLGMIGTPASNQGM
-606 AILVLKELTQRDKQS
+606 AILVLKDFNEREKQS
-621 DVVERVSPNLT
+621 EVIKRVSPLLT
-632 QNPNI
+632 KSPNI

-650 SSGLPVQFV
+650 SSGLPMQFV
-659 IMTPNS
+659 LMTPNS
-665 FEELFDVAENV
+665 FEELYDVSEQV
-676 MEKARKSGLFIYSD
+676 MEKARKSGLFVYFD
-690 SDLKYD
+690 SDLSYD

-724 TMIADGYVNR
+724 TIIADGYVNR
-734 VAIDGRSY
+734 VSIDGRSY
-742 EVIPQT
+742 EVIPQS
-748 ERIDRMNP
+748 ERIERMNP
-756 DSLSKYFVRNP
+756 DSLNKYFVKSQS
-767 EGKMV
+767 GDMI
-772 FLSSLLKVKVK
+772 SLRSILNVKVK
-783 TEPATLSKM
+783 AEPATLSKM

-798 TLSFALNP
+798 TLSFALSP
-806 GVTMGDAV
+806 GVNMGEAV
-814 SFFETVVVPSLPAG
+814 SFFENEVVPTLPAG
-828 YSHDYK
+828 YTHNYK

-842 EGSSLASTFLLAIF
+842 EGSSLASTFALAVF

-886 LLFLAVGMAT
+886 LLFLSVGMAS

-931 LSKIEAVKKAA
+931 CSKIEAVKRAA

-958 GLVPLLTAS
+958 GLVPLLTAA

-1008 PLPEFVEEE
+1008 PLPEFTEEE
-1017 DLKKQ
+1017 LNAEIKK
-1022 EAEKMAQEAE
+1022 AK
-1032 ADNQSDNSAPQPA
+1032 

>member
-1 MFTDIFIKRPVLAI
+1 MMFTDIFIKRPVLAV

-24 GLQALKSM
+24 GLQSLKNM

-84 KMGTST
+84 KMGSST
-90 ITVNMKLNTAPNG
+90 ITIYMKLNTDPNG
-103 ALADILSRVNSVKS
+103 ALADVMSRVNSVKS
-117 LLPADALDPSIT
+117 QLPSDAQDPTIS
-129 LSTGSTTSVLYIS
+129 LSTGSTTSVLYIA
-142 FSSNEMVGP
+142 FSSDVMDGP

-168 NGVAKVTLYGG
+168 NGVAKVNLYGG

-187 LDPLKLAAHSMT
+187 IDPLKLAAHQLT
-199 AADVVRILQA
+199 AQDVVNVLKA
-209 NNFQTSSGQINNL
+209 NNFQTSSGQINNYY
-222 FTLMNTNTNTQVS
+222 TLMNTNTNTQVA
-235 NAEELSELII
+235 NADELSELIVA
-245 SSKEGTVVRLRDV
+245 SKNGAVVRMKDV
-258 AKVSMAANHDTF
+258 AKISMATSHDSF
-270 RAIANGQKGVVAAID
+270 RSIANGQKGVVAAID

-297 DVKKMMPTLEKGLP
+297 GVTALMPTLEKGLP
-311 PSMKMDIIYDSTISI
+311 STLKMNTIYDSTISI
-326 EESIHE
+326 DESINE

-374 LMSVCGFSINLMT
+374 LMSLFGFSINLMT

-414 NGLNPFRAAI
+414 NGLSPFKAAI

-494 PGKFESIVNKVLDG
+494 PGKFESIVNRILNRI
-508 LTGIYTKMLSAV
+508 TEIYTGMLDAV
-520 LAARTPIV
+520 LTTRTPIV
-528 ITALVIMAS
+528 IVAIVIMAS
-537 MPYLFMNTASE
+537 LPLLFKYCSSE
-548 MAPYEDTGAFMMMG
+548 LAPYEDSGAFMMMG
-562 MGPNNANL
+562 KAPTNANL
-570 DYLEDGIKKLTA
+570 DYIEDGIKKLNN
-582 EAAKDPAVFS
+582 EAAKDPAVLN
-592 TLGMIGVPASNQGM
+592 TLGMIGTPASNQGM
-606 AILVLKELTQRDKQS
+606 AILVLKDFNEREKQS
-621 DVVERVSPNLT
+621 EVIKRVSPLLT
-632 QNPNI
+632 KSPNI

-650 SSGLPVQFV
+650 SSGLPMQFV
-659 IMTPNS
+659 LMTPNS
-665 FEELFDVAENV
+665 FEELYDVSEQV
-676 MEKARKSGLFIYSD
+676 MEKARKSGLFVYFD
-690 SDLKYD
+690 SDLSYD

-724 TMIADGYVNR
+724 TIIADGYVNR
-734 VAIDGRSY
+734 VSIDGRSY
-742 EVIPQT
+742 EVIPQS
-748 ERIDRMNP
+748 ERIERMNP
-756 DSLSKYFVRNP
+756 DSLNKYFVKSQS
-767 EGKMV
+767 GDMI
-772 FLSSLLKVKVK
+772 SLRSILNVKVK
-783 TEPATLSKM
+783 AEPATLSKM

-798 TLSFALNP
+798 TLSFALSP
-806 GVTMGDAV
+806 GVNMGEAV
-814 SFFETVVVPSLPAG
+814 SFFENEVVPTLPAG
-828 YSHDYK
+828 YTHNYK

-842 EGSSLASTFLLAIF
+842 EGSSLASTFALAVF

-886 LLFLAVGMAT
+886 LLFLSVGMAS

-931 LSKIEAVKKAA
+931 CSKIEAVKRAA

-958 GLVPLLTAS
+958 GLVPLLTAA

-1008 PLPEFVEEE
+1008 PLPEFTEEE
-1017 DLKKQ
+1017 LNAELKKT
-1022 EAEKMAQEAE
+1022 E
-1032 ADNQSDNSAPQPA
+1032 